1 MIKKVFPLDVE
12 SILLP
17 WLTTASKRI
26 TYHILNTFKE
36 HGLTLSREQMIIL
49 AHLQEK
55 DGLVQNDLAFIT
67 SRDKTSLTRIIN
79 NMEKKGLLKRVRCEN
94 DQRRNKIFITTA
106 GINQFKKGI
115 PLVLAIVDKMQA
127 GISKPD
133 IKKAIEVIKKVSQ
146 NITELEDEKK

>member
-1 MIKKVFPLDVE
+1 
-12 SILLP
+12 
-17 WLTTASKRI
+17 
-26 TYHILNTFKE
+26 
-36 HGLTLSREQMIIL
+36 
-49 AHLQEK
+49 
-55 DGLVQNDLAFIT
+55 
-67 SRDKTSLTRIIN
+67 
-79 NMEKKGLLKRVRCEN
+79 

-133 IKKAIEVIKKVSQ
+133 IKNAIEVIKKVSQ